1 MKKVVLAVLA
11 VMCVASFSFAGN
23 WGLGLKAGAGENKL
37 NKVPGDKTEKG
48 YIFAG
53 VEVLHEF
60 DLSEVNKL
68 GIKVGVETWQKDKIS
83 NSSYWA
89 DIETYQ
95 FPITLYYKRD
105 NGIKAFS
112 YYIGG
117 GFTYI
122 TGRAHDS
129 NGHKYSKNKGLVHAM
144 AGAEYR
150 FTQTFALGL
159 DVAYSH
165 HAGLQS
171 LSNHEG
177 FRGALVGRFYF

>member
-11 VMCVASFSFAGN
+11 VMCAASFSFAGT
-23 WGLGLKAGAGENKL
+23 WGLGIKAGAGENKL
-37 NKVPGDKTEKG
+37 NKIRNMKTEKG
-48 YIFAG
+48 YILAG
-53 VEVLHEF
+53 VEILHEF
-60 DLSEVNKL
+60 DLSKLNKL
-68 GIKVGVETWQKDKIS
+68 GIKVGAETWQKDKIS
-83 NSSYWA
+83 DSYFWQEF
-89 DIETYQ
+89 ETYQ
-95 FPITLYYKRD
+95 FPLTLYYKRD
-105 NGIKAFS
+105 NGVGAFS

-122 TGRAHDS
+122 TGRSHDS
-129 NGHKYSKNKGLVHAM
+129 NGHKFSKNKGLVHAM
-144 AGAEYR
+144 AGTEYR